1 MIKILRGK
9 DEVKKRD
16 WKELNKVEYIL
27 GKLDRIYHKEKE
39 IGNGKEEK
47 LVSYIHLEN
56 INKRSRVLFPHSSCW
71 ALDGS
76 SLMVG
81 TMSY

>member
-1 MIKILRGK
+1 MRNEKCNGWLKILRGK

-47 LVSYIHLEN
+47 VTWNIKLKGQYI
-56 INKRSRVLFPHSSCW
+56 
-71 ALDGS
+71 
-76 SLMVG
+76 SL
-81 TMSY
+81 